1 MEYLLLGVFLVL
13 CGVAILWLGLSPQR
27 VFEYPWAMSA
37 VFAAFVAPQLLSLAN
52 CPDRIPAGS
61 YGPLVGMTI
70 LCMLACLVGYA
81 KRPSPRVARWI
92 RVRLDEDRL
101 LLGGLL
107 LLAV

>member
-1 MEYLLLGVFLVL
+1 MEYLLLSVFLVL

-61 YGPLVGMTI
+61 YVPLVGMTI
-70 LCMLACLVGYA
+70 LCMLACWVGSA
-81 KRPSPRVARWI
+81 KRPSPRGARWI
-92 RVRLDEDRL
+92 AGRPGGDRL
-101 LLGGLL
+101 LSGG
-107 LLAV
+107 V